1 MSIRHERMKDASY
14 IKAREIS
21 EKHHKDQK
29 LPGNPPQYY
38 KRQNAWT
45 SWRDFLNVEY
55 ITYYVND

>member
-1 MSIRHERMKDASY
+1 MKDASY